1 MEGRVFMRNTAL
13 AVSGLVLL
21 LPAAAAA
28 LNLQELKAAALD
40 PNNLQKYKL
49 ELLALL
55 FVVVYGLAY
64 LKGASSIRKLAREWT
79 R

>member
-1 MEGRVFMRNTAL
+1 MRNTAV
-13 AVSGLVLL
+13 AVLCLVLL

-40 PNNLQKYKL
+40 PDNLQKYKL